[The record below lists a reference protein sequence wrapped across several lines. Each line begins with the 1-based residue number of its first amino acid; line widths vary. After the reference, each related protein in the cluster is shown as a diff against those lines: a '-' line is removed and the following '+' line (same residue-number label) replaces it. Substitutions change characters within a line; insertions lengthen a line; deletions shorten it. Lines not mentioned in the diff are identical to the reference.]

1 MLRGPTQS
9 QTSAVTPS
17 TCSLGASAGECSVV
31 FIAYLLETSD
41 PNGLVHNNVA
51 DIAEDCANLITR
63 CKLRKDLIPMRVGT
77 GSAKRWV
84 VWEATAACGC
94 EDVELAHMMR
104 ELLMFPYSNNIPSVI
119 AAEME
124 KKEKAPLPIY
134 GVVNMKDWGGS

>member
-51 DIAEDCANLITR
+51 DIAEDCANLITG
-63 CKLRKDLIPMRVGT
+63 CKLGKDLIPGELVRVVRKG
-77 GSAKRWV
+77 GLCGRRLRRAGAKMLNWH
-84 VWEATAACGC
+84 T
-94 EDVELAHMMR
+94 
-104 ELLMFPYSNNIPSVI
+104 
-119 AAEME
+119 
-124 KKEKAPLPIY
+124 
-134 GVVNMKDWGGS
+134 